1 MAAVKG
7 VGRGFGDRTSVSTR
21 DLVVLVRAVEWANFL
36 NADAAASDLLDPCSM
51 LEALSEVYTAAHAL
65 VSESTQW
72 QGGLASGSA
81 P

>member
-1 MAAVKG
+1 MASVK
-7 VGRGFGDRTSVSTR
+7 RADLAFDDRTSVSTR
-21 DLVVLVRAVEWANFL
+21 DLVVLIRAVEWANFL
-36 NADAAASDLLDPCSM
+36 NADASASDLLDPCSM

-65 VSESTQW
+65 VGGSTHW

>member
-1 MAAVKG
+1 MNAVPMG
-7 VGRGFGDRTSVSTR
+7 SGHRTSVSTR
-21 DLVVLVRAVEWANFL
+21 DLVVLTRAVEWANFL

-65 VSESTQW
+65 VSESL
-72 QGGLASGSA
+72 QGRGDLASGSA